1 MADKETLAALEQVMM
16 TARIASVTGTEAQ
29 WTAAD
34 PVLLKGEIGLVE
46 NTSPVKF
53 KVGDGVKK
61 WSALGWGQPTTLAQ
75 LAPDASHRLVTDAE
89 KAAWNAKADKT
100 YTDNAI
106 ADEATKRTQGDAA
119 ALQSAKTY
127 TDTSLTEERVVRESG
142 DRTTLE
148 SAKSYAD
155 KKIADVVNGSPE
167 ALDTLKELSDA
178 LGGDAN
184 FSATVAGQIGKK
196 VDKVTGK
203 GLSTEDYTTGEKAKL
218 AGITAG
224 ANNYIHPSTHPA
236 SMITPD
242 ATHRFV
248 TDVEKSTWDSKAEKT
263 AATASA
269 AGLMSAAD
277 KQKLDDLTGGSL
289 IIKCSIPG
297 ME

>member
-1 MADKETLAALEQVMM
+1 MLH
-16 TARIASVTGTEAQ
+16 ARIRFTTGTEAE
-29 WTAAD
+29 WNTAN
-34 PVLLKGEIGLVE
+34 PVLLDGEIGLVKG
-46 NTSPVKF
+46 TKPLKF
-53 KVGDGVKK
+53 KVGDGTKNWV
-61 WSALGWGQPTTLAQ
+61 SLGWGQPIALSQ
-75 LAPDASHRLVTDAE
+75 LADDATHRLVTDAE

-100 YTDNAI
+100 YTDNAL
-106 ADEATKRTQGDAA
+106 ADEATKRSKGDTAA
-119 ALQSAKTY
+119 IQSAKSY
-127 TDTSLTEERVVRESG
+127 TDTSLAEERVVRESG
-142 DRTTLE
+142 DRTALE

-184 FSATVAGQIGKK
+184 FSATVAEQIGKK

-218 AGITAG
+218 AGIASG
-224 ANNYIHPSTHPA
+224 ANNYTHPGTHPA
-236 SMITPD
+236 TMITPD

-248 TDVEKSTWDSKAEKT
+248 TDAEKSTWNNKAEKN
-263 AATASA
+263 AATTSA

-289 IIKCSIPG
+289 VIQCTIPG
-297 ME
+297 MS